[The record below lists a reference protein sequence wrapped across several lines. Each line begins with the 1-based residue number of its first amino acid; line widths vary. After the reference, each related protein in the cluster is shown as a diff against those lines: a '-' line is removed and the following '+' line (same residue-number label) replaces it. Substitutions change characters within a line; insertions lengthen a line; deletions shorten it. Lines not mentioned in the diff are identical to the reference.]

1 MKKHLL
7 SIFVALLS
15 LLASAQDKVEID
27 GIWYNLIT
35 EGNVAEVTFKGDSH
49 DEYNEYSGH
58 ITIPATVNYEGAEYA
73 VTSIGDMALTYCSNV
88 TSITIPESVTSI
100 GQHAFFSCS
109 GLTDISLPEGV
120 TSIRMGTF
128 GYCSG
133 LTSITI
139 PESVTSIGMDA
150 FMYCSSLTSIIIPE
164 SVTDIGSYAFYEC
177 NRLADITLSKGLKT
191 IAHGAFSGCSS
202 LTSITLPENLT
213 LIGGSAFSNC
223 SSLTAVTIPKS
234 IMSITESAF
243 SGCSSLSDVYCYAEK
258 VPSTNANAFDDS
270 YPEYATLH
278 VPSSALGDYKRAKPW
293 SSFGSIVALTDKEM
307 NIEQLKNDN
316 SQLTIY
322 DLSGRRV
329 EKAEKG
335 IYIVDGRKVVIK

>member
-88 TSITIPESVTSI
+88 
-100 GQHAFFSCS
+100 
-109 GLTDISLPEGV
+109 
-120 TSIRMGTF
+120 
-128 GYCSG
+128 
-133 LTSITI
+133 TSITI